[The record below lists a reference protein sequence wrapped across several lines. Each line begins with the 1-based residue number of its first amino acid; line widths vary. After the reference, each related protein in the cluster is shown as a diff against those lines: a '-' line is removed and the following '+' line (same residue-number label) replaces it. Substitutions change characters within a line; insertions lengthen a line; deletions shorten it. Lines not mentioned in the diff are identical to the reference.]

1 MKKLF
6 GLILLVSILPALV
19 TCKHVDMVAQI
30 AAEAELIDQHT
41 ANTISLTARAFEA
54 ATEKVTP
61 DQEYF
66 IGRAVAANILST
78 YRIWN
83 GNPAL
88 TNYLNLICAAIVV
101 NSPQPSL
108 YNGYHVVILDTNEV
122 NAFATSGGHIFLTR
136 GLVNAAKSEEA
147 LAGVIAH
154 EVAHIQL
161 KHGINAIKTNRVTE
175 ALLLTAT
182 AGIGMVTGLDAE
194 ELTDILNE
202 SVGEIM
208 QTMVNSGY
216 SKEQEFEADVAAM
229 YLMVAAGYDPSG
241 LIDMLNILNTG
252 PVRSARFN
260 KTHPSPIQRIYYAN
274 RAVQRLEV
282 ADTVP
287 VRQQRFNTIV
297 SPRVSLY

>member
-1 MKKLF
+1 MKKF
-6 GLILLVSILPALV
+6 FCLILLVSILPVLV
-19 TCKHVDMVAQI
+19 TCKHVDMVAQV

-54 ATEKVTP
+54 ATERITP

-83 GNPAL
+83 GSPAL

-108 YNGYHVVILDTNEV
+108 YNGYHVVILDTNEI
-122 NAFATSGGHIFLTR
+122 NAFATSGGHIFITR
-136 GLVNAAKSEEA
+136 GLIDAAKSEEA

-154 EVAHIQL
+154 EIAHIQL

-182 AGIGMVTGLDAE
+182 AGIGAITGMDTE

-216 SKEQEFEADVAAM
+216 SKEQEFEADTAAM
-229 YLMVAAGYDPSG
+229 YLMVSAGYDPSG
-241 LIDMLNILNTG
+241 LIDMLTILNTG
-252 PVRSARFN
+252 SARSSRFN
-260 KTHPSPIQRIYYAN
+260 RTHPSPVQRIYFAN
-274 RAVQRLEV
+274 RAIQRLEV

-287 VRQQRFNTIV
+287 IRQQRFDTIIN
-297 SPRVSLY
+297 PRVSQY

>member
-1 MKKLF
+1 MKKYFSFIILV
-6 GLILLVSILPALV
+6 LILVFG
-19 TCKHVDMVAQI
+19 TCKHIDTVAQI
-30 AAEAELIDQHT
+30 AAEGELIDQHT

-54 ATEKVTP
+54 ATERITP

-88 TNYLNLICAAIVV
+88 TKYLNLICAAIIL
-101 NSPQPSL
+101 NSPQPTL
-108 YNGYHVVILDTNEV
+108 YNGYHIAILDTNEV

-182 AGIGMVTGLDAE
+182 AGIGAVTGLDAN

-202 SVGEIM
+202 SVGEIF

-216 SKEQEFEADVAAM
+216 SKEQEFEADTAAM

-241 LIDMLNILNTG
+241 LIEMLSILETG
-252 PVRSARFN
+252 TKMSRLN
-260 KTHPSPIQRIYYAN
+260 MTHPSPVQRVYYAN
-274 RAVQRLEV
+274 RVIGRLEI
-282 ADTVP
+282 AETDP
-287 VRQQRFNTIV
+287 SRQQRFNAIV
-297 SPRVSLY
+297 NPRVSLF